1 MSEVIVKF
9 CKAMEEVGNV
19 PKRGKY
25 EEGRQSYAFMTADDI
40 AAAVNTALVK
50 AEVMIIPE
58 VTAVQQNE
66 IESRS
71 GTKGYHTVLSMRFT
85 LTDGDGIFTS
95 EWAGESIDY
104 SDKGISKAVTLGR
117 KYFLISLFNIA
128 TGENTDPDGENHEIT
143 KTDREQITKE
153 LGYAENQPSSRA
165 PLSPVKLKEKL
176 VLTANTVKPA
186 SEKQLG
192 YVARLMADAIKDPE
206 ELKEVKL
213 WLTGT
218 EHLQQADQRI
228 VHAILKWFNVI
239 NYKIDPVALDELTA
253 IRVHIQTADGQDTLL

>member
-1 MSEVIVKF
+1 MNQSESLSNL
-9 CKAMEEVGNV
+9 A
-19 PKRGKY
+19 P
-25 EEGRQSYAFMTADDI
+25 
-40 AAAVNTALVK
+40 ALVQAISEIK
-50 AEVMIIPE
+50 SVTMDSVNPFYKSKYASLGSNIETAKPALSKHGLSCPSFIVSDMGQVGLQQWLIHSSGEYINNTVYLPISESGRSTAQELGATISYLRRYALAALLMMYADEDTDAEQP
-58 VTAVQQNE
+58 
-66 IESRS
+66 RS
-71 GTKGYHTVLSMRFT
+71 GT
-85 LTDGDGIFTS
+85 
-95 EWAGESIDY
+95 EQ
-104 SDKGISKAVTLGR
+104 
-117 KYFLISLFNIA
+117 
-128 TGENTDPDGENHEIT
+128 
-143 KTDREQITKE
+143 REQITKE
-153 LGYAENQPSSRA
+153 LGYSENQPSSRA

-186 SEKQLG
+186 TEKQLG